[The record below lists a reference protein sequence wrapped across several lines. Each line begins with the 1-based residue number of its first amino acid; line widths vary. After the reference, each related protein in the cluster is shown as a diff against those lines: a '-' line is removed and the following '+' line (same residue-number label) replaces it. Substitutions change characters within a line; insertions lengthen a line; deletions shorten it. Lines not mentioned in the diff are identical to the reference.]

1 MRLWSVA
8 LLCLPLVVQAEE
20 FSFDVS
26 SYEKKIYEWSGY
38 LELTGENLW
47 LNRDAALYNL
57 TFAPDDRP
65 GSFDRYRGVLELE
78 TLYRFE
84 KSSLHFRGHS
94 EAQEDYLDNKS
105 DAGVYELYYSARPN
119 DRLSLEAGKR
129 VLKWGKGYAWNPVG
143 FLERPKDPNDPDL
156 SREGFVLAAADYVR
170 SFDGPLKTLAF
181 TPVILPVTDDFNADF
196 SPDDDVNL
204 AAKLYLLYRDTDIDF
219 YVLGKGSRSARIGAD
234 FSRNLTPSFEIH
246 GELAYIDDQRIVTI
260 NNSNQLEVSE
270 QNVVRALLGL
280 RYLTQ
285 NDITWI
291 VEYYHNGAGFSE
303 GELERF
309 FTLAKADQLN
319 SPVLFNIAKQAR
331 EAGYGTPNPGRDY
344 LYLRATRKEPFD
356 IVYLTAGFTS
366 IVNLRDESYSLTPE
380 LIYTGIENTET
391 RLKFA
396 WIQGSDNSQFGEK
409 QIERRVE
416 LRFRYYF

>member
-1 MRLWSVA
+1 MRLWGVA
-8 LLCLPLVVQAEE
+8 LLCLPLAAQAEE

-26 SYEKKIYEWSGY
+26 SYEKKTYEWGGY

-57 TFAPDDRP
+57 TFPPDDRP

-78 TLYRFE
+78 GLYRFE
-84 KSSLHFRGHS
+84 NSSLHFRGHG
-94 EAQEDYLDNKS
+94 ETQNDYFGNER
-105 DAGVYELYYSARPN
+105 DASVYEFYYAARPS
-119 DRLSLEAGKR
+119 DRLTLEVGKR
-129 VLKWGKGYAWNPVG
+129 VLKWGKGYAWNPVA

-156 SREGFVLAAADYVR
+156 SREGFVLATADYVR

-181 TPVILPVTDDFNADF
+181 TPIILPVTDDFNSDF
-196 SPDDDVNL
+196 SPDDDVNF

-219 YVLGKGSRSARIGAD
+219 YVLGEGSRSARIGAD
-234 FSRNLTPSFEIH
+234 FSRNLAPSFEIH
-246 GELAYIDDQRIVTI
+246 GELAYIDDQRIVII
-260 NNSNQLEVSE
+260 NNTNQLEVSE
-270 QNVVRALLGL
+270 KAVVRALLGM

-291 VEYYHNGAGFSE
+291 VEYYHNGAGYSE
-303 GELERF
+303 DQLERF
-309 FTLAKADQLN
+309 FDIARTDQLN

-366 IVNLRDESYSLTPE
+366 IVNLHDDSFSLIPE
-380 LIYTGIENTET
+380 LIYTGIENSET
-391 RLKFA
+391 RLRFA
-396 WIQGSDNSQFGEK
+396 WIQGSDNSEYGEK
-409 QIERRVE
+409 LNEQRVE